1 MTRRLEAVARLE
13 LSRQRLQ
20 RAMVGDGAT
29 GSASATLLQLVRR
42 HPLASAAAAAVLG
55 ALLARMR
62 PWRWALQPALWSALL
77 PGLLARLAGAPA
89 SSWSGLLAT
98 FMQEMAAAGMA
109 GQETQAEPG
118 AAAAPASAPAQPP
131 G

>member
-1 MTRRLEAVARLE
+1 MTRREEAVARLE

-20 RAMVGDGAT
+20 RAMVGEGAI
-29 GSASATLLQLVRR
+29 GSPSALMLQLVQR

-62 PWRWALQPALWSALL
+62 PWRWVLQPALWSALL

-89 SSWSGLLAT
+89 GSWSGLVAT
-98 FMQEMAAAGMA
+98 LMQEMAVAGMA
-109 GQETQAEPG
+109 GQETQAAPDV
-118 AAAAPASAPAQPP
+118 AAAPPSAPAQPP
-131 G
+131 A